1 MIVVVVVSSI
11 GSSINRSADSIIS
24 SCNISSKRE
33 AGFHLVRQTN
43 IGILNKH
50 SSCLLLHLAGG
61 DDLDDD
67 PDDGDHDGEVR

>member
-11 GSSINRSADSIIS
+11 GSSINRSADSADSIIS
-24 SCNISSKRE
+24 SCNRE

-67 PDDGDHDGEVR
+67 PDDGDHDDKVR

>member
-11 GSSINRSADSIIS
+11 GSSINRSADNIIS
-24 SCNISSKRE
+24 SCNRE

-67 PDDGDHDGEVR
+67 PDDGDHDDKVR

>member
-11 GSSINRSADSIIS
+11 GRSINRSADSIIS
-24 SCNISSKRE
+24 SCNRE

-50 SSCLLLHLAGG
+50 CLLLHLGGG
-61 DDLDDD
+61 DDDDEDDD
-67 PDDGDHDGEVR
+67 AVNGDDNLVDDQGT